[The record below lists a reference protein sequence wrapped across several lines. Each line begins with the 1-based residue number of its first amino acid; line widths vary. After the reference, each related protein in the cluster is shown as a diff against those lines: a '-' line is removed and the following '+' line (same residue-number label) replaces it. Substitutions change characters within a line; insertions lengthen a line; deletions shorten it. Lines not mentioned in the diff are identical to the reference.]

1 VNVVFA
7 PEALE
12 GKTLLVT
19 GASSGIGRAVSVALA
34 QCGARVVLS
43 ARSEERLTETSRLLR
58 GQGHVIHPLAITNAD
73 AVSESIRSLAQAV
86 GPLDGIFHGAGAGA
100 VRPIRLTKQVNID
113 EVFAATVNG
122 AIGIGKAASSKQVMN
137 PQGASVL
144 LMSSVAGQRGQPGMS
159 VYSASKGAIDSL
171 VRGLACEL
179 APLAIRVNSLAAGAV
194 ETEMHE
200 RLTKVLPAE
209 SLEDYRRRHP
219 LGFGRPEDVA
229 NVAVFLLS
237 DAARWITG
245 ATWTIDG
252 GYLAR

>member
-1 VNVVFA
+1 MKPIFTSD
-7 PEALE
+7 ALE

-19 GASSGIGRAVSVALA
+19 GASSGIGRAVAIILA

-43 ARSEERLTETSRLLR
+43 ARSEERLAETSRLLL
-58 GQGHVIHPLAITNAD
+58 GQGHILHPLAISDAD
-73 AVSESIRSLAQAV
+73 AVSESIRSLAQTL
-86 GPLDGIFHGAGAGA
+86 GPLDGIFHGAGVGV
-100 VRPIRLTKQVNID
+100 VRPVRMTKQSTID
-113 EVFAATVNG
+113 DIFAATVNG

-137 PQGASVL
+137 PQGASLV

-159 VYSASKGAIDSL
+159 VYSASKGAVDSL

-179 APLAIRVNSLAAGAV
+179 APMAIRVNSLAAGAI

-209 SLEDYRRRHP
+209 SLEEYRQRHP
-219 LGFGRPEDVA
+219 LGFGKPDDVA
-229 NVAVFLLS
+229 NVVAFLLS

-245 ATWTIDG
+245 ATWTVDG